1 MGQAKS
7 KTIKFPQYPQPPIY
21 PPYYVYPVHPQAGFS
36 QGYHL
41 PVLPP
46 GYAPTMPQ
54 PQAVPWPSHPRHSK
68 KKKKKLRVP
77 GPAQMSVQRP
87 NPASSAPPL
96 SNIQPVPAGMLD
108 NLPPGFVPQSITP
121 NPPGAPGMFDL
132 IIYLFQTGPDARI
145 LCRK

>member
-1 MGQAKS
+1 MMIMGQAKS

-46 GYAPTMPQ
+46 TMPQ
-54 PQAVPWPSHPRHSK
+54 LQTVPWPSQPQHSK
-68 KKKKKLRVP
+68 KKKKKVP
-77 GPAQMSVQRP
+77 GSARISVQRP
-87 NPASSAPPL
+87 NPVPSAPPL
-96 SNIQPVPAGMLD
+96 LNIQPVPAGMLD

-132 IIYLFQTGPDARI
+132 IIYLFQMGPDART

>member
-54 PQAVPWPSHPRHSK
+54 LQTVPWPSQLRHSK

-87 NPASSAPPL
+87 NPAPSAPPL